1 MTPFR
6 PVLTGLART
15 RGVRAA
21 LLVDARDGVLVDAVL
36 PTGLRADAVAALAAS
51 VFGKA
56 GRSVSAAGDGH
67 VTLVEIEAEAGRLV
81 VVGDVVLVLAAVAD
95 PRSSVALT
103 RLALRQAWEA
113 LPR

>member
-6 PVLTGLART
+6 PMLTTLART

-21 LLVDARDGVLVDAVL
+21 LLVEARDGVLVDAVT
-36 PTGLRADAVAALAAS
+36 PVGLRSDAVAALAAS

-56 GRSVSAAGDGH
+56 GRSVAAAGDGR
-67 VTLVEIEAEAGRLV
+67 VALLEIEATAGRV
-81 VVGDVVLVLAAVAD
+81 GVVGDDVLVLVAVAD